1 MDVASLLFGYSK
13 ALYSTW
19 LYYKPDHL
27 LIDCGEGASTSLGNS
42 GFAIERILLTHGHI
56 DHISGLPSLLWS
68 RAAGM
73 GDTQKPL
80 FIYYP
85 EGDEYI
91 ADMRSYLKRTSER
104 LPFALH
110 WVPLGDG
117 DCFTLEG
124 TAGHHRG
131 GRCIETFATRHR
143 HNQLTLGYKIV
154 ESRRRL
160 KPDHAG
166 LSEEE
171 IRQRARQDGPAA
183 THSLM
188 EDYTATL
195 AVFGGDGL
203 PLDPA
208 TLGAAELL
216 VHEATI
222 LDDAERKHQLHSTV
236 REAVGVAA
244 AAHPKALLIN
254 HVSGRY
260 RGEEIRRAIFQSAID
275 HQIDCPVWSLVRD
288 RLCKTFEPIGFEGEK
303 HEKQV

>member
-1 MDVASLLFGYSK
+1 MDVSSIVFGYSK
-13 ALYSTW
+13 ALYSSW

-27 LIDCGEGASTSLGNS
+27 LIDCGEGASTSLGNN

-73 GDTQKPL
+73 GDNEKPL
-80 FIYYP
+80 TIYYP
-85 EGDEYI
+85 RGDVFI
-91 ADMRSYLKRTSER
+91 ADMRSYLKRTEER
-104 LPFALH
+104 LTFPLQWVAL
-110 WVPLGDG
+110 GEN
-117 DCFTLEG
+117 DCFTLE
-124 TAGHHRG
+124 THRG
-131 GRCIETFATRHR
+131 GRRVETFATRHIR
-143 HNQLTLGYKIV
+143 NQLTLGYKVV

-160 KPDHAG
+160 KAEHAG
-166 LSEEE
+166 LGEDE
-171 IRQRARQDGPAA
+171 IRHRARQEGPAF

-188 EDYTATL
+188 EEYQATI
-195 AVFGGDGL
+195 AVFGGDSL
-203 PLDPA
+203 PLDP
-208 TLGAAELL
+208 TGLGGAELL

-222 LDDAERKHQLHSTV
+222 LDDAERKHQLHSTIE
-236 REAVGVAA
+236 EAIGVAV

-288 RLCKTFEPIGFEGEK
+288 RLCKTFEPFGTEGEK
-303 HEKQV
+303 HEVHS